1 MQQPQQPMAPSHT
14 HLRDF
19 AGPAAAGVAA
29 AANLAA
35 AARGRRAS
43 TSAPRG
49 SSLHEEN
56 AARGRQLGSGTQALA
71 NRDGPRARR

>member
-1 MQQPQQPMAPSHT
+1 MQQPQQPMPPSHT

-29 AANLAA
+29 AATLGA

-49 SSLHEEN
+49 SSFHEEN

-71 NRDGPRARR
+71 NRDGPRATR